1 MGKRTTGNL
10 LERFCGLDEGEISM
24 SELTRRDY
32 FAAMALQGLLANP
45 KLAEAIKKQESW
57 VEESAWQWADRV
69 LKLRE
74 NNLG

>member
-1 MGKRTTGNL
+1 
-10 LERFCGLDEGEISM
+10 M

>member
-1 MGKRTTGNL
+1 MNDIKWSDPTHFTDKHAL
-10 LERFCGLDEGEISM
+10 SM
-24 SELTRRDY
+24 TLRDY